1 MNVGYLFWTVHH
13 HPKLPFSVRLI
24 RCKLLQTMKKLPAL
38 CQLNLSSN
46 PAQLNR
52 PTLVS
57 FTCSFFPTCRPLIL
71 LLFPVCENLA
81 IDDLKKLQ
89 DWLLLQIYNTSD
101 TLVGLLQERQQLS
114 EEAHVR
120 LISIEQLHRL
130 LEARC
135 FYRGLST
142 GLFSWWLLLT
152 FVWWYSSLL
161 LHFRLITMYILA
173 KCLVTLQ
180 YWIKCFVS

>member
-1 MNVGYLFWTVHH
+1 MCL
-13 HPKLPFSVRLI
+13 
-24 RCKLLQTMKKLPAL
+24 CLLT
-38 CQLNLSSN
+38 
-46 PAQLNR
+46 
-52 PTLVS
+52 
-57 FTCSFFPTCRPLIL
+57 
-71 LLFPVCENLA
+71 VCENLP

-89 DWLLLQIYNTSD
+89 EWLLVQIYNTSN

-142 GLFSWWLLLT
+142 GLFS
-152 FVWWYSSLL
+152 
-161 LHFRLITMYILA
+161 
-173 KCLVTLQ
+173 
-180 YWIKCFVS
+180 